1 MEIFVK
7 YCLTEWMIHV
17 NVAKMFHDANN
28 IVKRK
33 VYVYMMMLMLN
44 HDGTVVIEGAHATTD
59 STLITGTKW

>member
-1 MEIFVK
+1 
-7 YCLTEWMIHV
+7 MIHV

-44 HDGTVVIEGAHATTD
+44 HDGTVVIEGAHATID